1 MKVDLIIIGLGLA
14 GTLLANELMH
24 SGKSVIVFDDPD
36 QPKASGVAAGIVN
49 PVVFKRLTKSWMLD
63 EAFPVLEK
71 TYRQLE
77 ELVGTQLYFP
87 LKICRILGKDDLEF
101 WKEKT
106 ISNNLEQFIESKPIV
121 PEWNH
126 LINAPYGTGVIGKA
140 GRLDIP
146 KLLECF
152 SNHLDQKR
160 LLINSKFEIEEL
172 KLSDDQISY
181 KNIMAE
187 KIIFCEGPA
196 AAQNPYFN
204 NLKFKS
210 SKGEVIDLHIP
221 DLNLTEIINSE
232 IFILPMGNENYKIG
246 ATYSWDQLNWEIT
259 NSARVELVQKLKN
272 IISAEFRILNHQAGI
287 RPTMHDRKPVIGFLP
302 KFPRIGIFNGLGSK
316 GVLLGPLFARQF
328 AESISGKTGII
339 SDEVHVQRYFKA

>member
-1 MKVDLIIIGLGLA
+1 MKVDLIIVGFGLA
-14 GTLLANELMH
+14 GTLLAYELIN
-24 SGKSVIVFDDPD
+24 SGKSVIVFNDPD
-36 QPKASGVAAGIVN
+36 QSKASEVAAGIVN
-49 PVVFKRLTKSWMLD
+49 PVVFKRMTKSWMLD

-77 ELVGTQLYFP
+77 ELSGTQLYFP

-101 WKEKT
+101 WKSKVRT
-106 ISNNLEQFIESKPIV
+106 NDLQQFIGSASPRSEF
-121 PEWNH
+121 NH
-126 LINAPYGTGVIGKA
+126 QIKAPHGTGIIEKA

-146 KLLECF
+146 KLISFF
-152 SNHLDQKR
+152 SKYLTQKN
-160 LLINSKFEIEEL
+160 LIRNKKFEIDAL
-172 KLSDDQISY
+172 KLEVDHISY
-181 KNIMAE
+181 KNIVAE

-259 NSARVELVQKLKN
+259 NSARVELVQKFKN

-302 KFPRIGIFNGLGSK
+302 KFPQIGIFNGLGSK
-316 GVLLGPLFARQF
+316 GVLWGPYFAKQF
-328 AESISGKTGII
+328 VEFISGKTSNIPDDV
-339 SDEVHVQRYFKA
+339 SVHRYFKA